1 MVIKV
6 DLSLGSQRLNMSLL
20 EIVIKS
26 ASAYKAEV
34 TL

>member
-1 MVIKV
+1 MVTKAAFYV
-6 DLSLGSQRLNMSLL
+6 GSLRLNMSLL